1 MGFFDKTKSN
11 RERRTKMKHDVKT
24 IFNTTKRKV
33 LKRSPEILTGLGVAG
48 MITTVVLSV
57 KATPKAMKL
66 IEEEKINRQAER
78 ETVDDQDSIELTK
91 LEVVKVAWKPYIPAA
106 VTGVISVGCLI
117 GATSVSTRRTA
128 AIATA
133 YKLSETAL
141 SEYREKVVETIGEK
155 KEKTVRDNIA
165 KDKVEKNPVANSEV
179 ILTGIGETLC
189 YEPISGRYFKS
200 DINKIRSAVNDI
212 NEQMFSENYASL
224 NDLNG
229 KLDLPYTNIGYDL
242 GWDVYNGLLQVEFSS
257 QITDDGTPCIVI
269 DYITPPRYNFDKFA

>member
-1 MGFFDKTKSN
+1 
-11 RERRTKMKHDVKT
+11 MKHDVKT
-24 IFNTTKRKV
+24 IFDTTKRKV

-66 IEEEKINRQAER
+66 IEEEKFNRQAECKTFD
-78 ETVDDQDSIELTK
+78 EQDSIKLTK
-91 LEVVKVAWKPYIPAA
+91 IETVKVAWKPYIPAI
-106 VTGVISVGCLI
+106 VTGTVSVGCLI

-141 SEYREKVVETIGEK
+141 TEYREKVIETVGEK

-165 KDKVEKNPVANSEV
+165 KDKVEKNPPSKSEV
-179 ILTGIGETLC
+179 IVTGIGETLC
-189 YEPISGRYFKS
+189 YEPLSGRYFKS

-224 NDLNG
+224 NDFND
-229 KLDLPYTNIGYDL
+229 KLDLSYTNIGYDL
-242 GWDVYNGLLQVEFSS
+242 GWDVYNGMLKVEFSS

>member
-1 MGFFDKTKSN
+1 
-11 RERRTKMKHDVKT
+11 MKHDVKT
-24 IFNTTKRKV
+24 IFNATKRKV

-66 IEEEKINRQAER
+66 IEEEKFNRQAER

-106 VTGVISVGCLI
+106 VTGVVSVGCLI
-117 GATSVSTRRTA
+117 GATSVNTRRTA

-200 DINKIRSAVNDI
+200 DIEKIKKAENELNKKML
-212 NEQMFSENYASL
+212 NEMYLSL
-224 NDLNG
+224 NEF
-229 KLDLPYTNIGYDL
+229 YDELGLRPTSLGNEL
-242 GWDVYNGLLQVEFSS
+242 GWNIDDGLIDIHFSS
-257 QITDDGTPCIVI
+257 QLSEDDQPCLVL
-269 DYITPPRYNFDKFA
+269 DYCVAPRYGYERLM

>member
-1 MGFFDKTKSN
+1 
-11 RERRTKMKHDVKT
+11 MKHDVKT

-66 IEEEKINRQAER
+66 IEEEKINRQAEC

-91 LEVVKVAWKPYIPAA
+91 LEAVKVAWKPYIPAA
-106 VTGVISVGCLI
+106 VTGVVSVGCLI

-224 NDLNG
+224 NDFNG

-257 QITDDGTPCIVI
+257 HITDDGTPCIVI